1 MFGVIMFK
9 SLTKLSL
16 ISLSIFL
23 CTSLSFAQ
31 DARSIF
37 DSGTGVSFST
47 SNLKNDK
54 LELASTPKSDI
65 KINSNQKKKQQEL
78 AKLNN
83 TKNSSNKPKDKP
95 VKTETTQTYTGLS
108 YSVFKKSKTG
118 KYSKV
123 YPDQIFRTG
132 DRIRVEVKSN
142 KPGRLYTVNIN
153 PQGEINLISVE
164 TVSPRYTTK
173 IPQNGDLRFAGKP
186 GQETLMFILEKSQP
200 DSKPMSKDEVST
212 ILQNCKTKASTRSI
226 VVDDN
231 AGNQYGLIGKD
242 SSCGSSKKMPKN
254 TRSIVVDIQED
265 TSYGVIEDKVFDTDS
280 FLTLNLTLNHR

>member
-1 MFGVIMFK
+1 MSNSRLKFTSIA
-9 SLTKLSL
+9 LSFVL
-16 ISLSIFL
+16 Y
-23 CTSLSFAQ
+23 TSLSFAQ

-37 DSGTGVSFST
+37 DSGTGVGFST
-47 SNLKNDK
+47 SNLKKDK
-54 LELASTPKSDI
+54 TDLVSSTKSDI
-65 KINSNQKKKQQEL
+65 KNNSNQKKNQKEIT
-78 AKLNN
+78 KLNN
-83 TKNSSNKPKDKP
+83 DKKSANKPKVKP
-95 VKTETTQTYTGLS
+95 VKNETTQSYTGLS
-108 YSVFKKSKTG
+108 YTIFKKSEIG

-164 TVSPRYTTK
+164 TISPKYTTK
-173 IPQNGDLRFAGKP
+173 IPQNGDLRFDGKP

-200 DSKPMSKDEVST
+200 DTKPMSKEEVST
-212 ILQNCKTKASTRSI
+212 ILQNCKTKASTRSL
-226 VVDDN
+226 VVDDR

-242 SSCGSSKKMPKN
+242 SNCGSSKKMSKN
-254 TRSIVVDIQED
+254 TRSLVVDIQED
-265 TSYGVIEDKVFDTDS
+265 TSYGVIEDNVFDANS